1 MGMVAYLGAD
11 HHMFHKTDTTCQRL
25 LSSIS
30 GGWKRYFQNLFHEWS
45 SFARFTQQAA
55 CSAGF
60 TQQAAAGIV
69 LIWDKMIR
77 DKHTYFRHC
86 LNKKHLTA
94 VDAEKN
100 MFLKC
105 FLLRALP
112 EHGNVWDQI
121 RADVQVYWHTQ
132 SPWLNWRAG
141 LLKLALHTHA
151 HTYTR
156 THKLRLRVQNW
167 TEDKNTHAYR
177 VSCTPSLVNH
187 KCVCVYL
194 ITQIN
199 SVTKSDTHGSLV
211 VWTIIWLVSSL
222 C

>member
-1 MGMVAYLGAD
+1 MC
-11 HHMFHKTDTTCQRL
+11 HKHISKHYNLDRL
-25 LSSIS
+25 CRCKKWTSSGLLNSIS

-45 SFARFTQQAA
+45 SFARFTQQAV

-151 HTYTR
+151 HTIYTHTQVKVESAELDWR
-156 THKLRLRVQNW
+156 QKHTRMSRIL
-167 TEDKNTHAYR
+167 HAQSR
-177 VSCTPSLVNH
+177 
-187 KCVCVYL
+187 
-194 ITQIN
+194 
-199 SVTKSDTHGSLV
+199 KS
-211 VWTIIWLVSSL
+211 
-222 C
+222 